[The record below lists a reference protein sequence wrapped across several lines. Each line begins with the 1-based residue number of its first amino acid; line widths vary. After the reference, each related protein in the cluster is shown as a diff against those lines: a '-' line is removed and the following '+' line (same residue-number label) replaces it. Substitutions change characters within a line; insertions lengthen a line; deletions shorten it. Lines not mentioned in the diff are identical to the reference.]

1 MVFPNGM
8 VSPGAGLVG
17 YLSLSAVFG
26 ILTETCG
33 HTVSQF
39 EEGTY
44 QFDVN
49 RDFRRDPAN
58 EEPGLTTPAFKSKG
72 ISES

>member
-1 MVFPNGM
+1 M

-26 ILTETCG
+26 ILTETRG
-33 HTVSQF
+33 HAGSQF
-39 EEGTY
+39 EERNY

-49 RDFRRDPAN
+49 RSLDATRPMRRFWADH
-58 EEPGLTTPAFKSKG
+58 PGIQVQGSF
-72 ISES
+72 